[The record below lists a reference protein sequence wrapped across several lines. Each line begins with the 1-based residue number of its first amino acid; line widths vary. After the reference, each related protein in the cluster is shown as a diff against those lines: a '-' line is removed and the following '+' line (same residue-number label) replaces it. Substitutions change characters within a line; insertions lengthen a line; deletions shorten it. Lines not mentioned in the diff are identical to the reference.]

1 MPSSK
6 AHGIDAGRPNT
17 RQSMLET
24 AQKILRSEGF
34 TAMSTRKVAVGSG
47 VPLSQIHY
55 HFGSKEGLV
64 LALLDHLDSATLNR
78 QERMFR
84 SDAPLSERWKQA
96 CDFLDRDIES
106 GYVRL
111 LQECIALGWSNP
123 TVATKVKA
131 TLDRWSA
138 LLTKVASEA
147 EARFGSL
154 GPFTPEEVA
163 ELVGKVFLGAEGSLL
178 LGIDEDRQPIRRALR
193 KIGQLIEIKER
204 KEENTS

>member
-6 AHGIDAGRPNT
+6 AQGVGTGRPNT

-34 TAMSTRKVAVGSG
+34 SAMSTRKVAVGSG

-64 LALLDHLDSATLNR
+64 LALLDHLDSATLDR
-78 QERMFR
+78 QERMFQ
-84 SDAPLSERWKQA
+84 SAAPLSERWKQA
-96 CDFLDRDIES
+96 CDFLDQDIES

-123 TVATKVKA
+123 TVARKVKV

-138 LLTKVASEA
+138 LLTEVANEA
-147 EARFGSL
+147 EARFGSF

-178 LGIDEDRQPIRRALR
+178 LGIDEDRQPIRSALR
-193 KIGQLIEIKER
+193 KVGTLIEFIECKGE
-204 KEENTS
+204 KTS